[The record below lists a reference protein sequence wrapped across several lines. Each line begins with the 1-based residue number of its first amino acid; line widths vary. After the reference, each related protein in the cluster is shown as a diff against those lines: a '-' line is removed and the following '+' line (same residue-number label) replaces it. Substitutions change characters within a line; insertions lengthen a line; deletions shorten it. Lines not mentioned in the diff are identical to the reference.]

1 MATAGTSDSGTIA
14 PEAKAV
20 KSEASGSEYVSTAA
34 AGQGQ
39 KRPAV
44 GQRVLPNSVEAE
56 ICVLGSMVLDPGT
69 IDIVVHIAQA
79 DDFFRPSHRIIFETL
94 CRMHNSGKPIDLI
107 TLPEELQRAKLLEQV
122 GGTDYLVSL
131 AEGVPSTASAEYYAR
146 LVRDKALLRELIAA
160 NQQIAQDAYESQDE
174 PAEILDQ
181 AEQRIFQISSRQIG
195 DQAHSLESLL
205 QHTFETLSAADG
217 SMITG
222 VATGYFKLDEL
233 TAGFQKSEMIVI
245 AGRPSMGKTALALN
259 MAEYMAVE
267 DGRKILLFSLEMSRA
282 ALALR
287 FLCARARQNAAR
299 LRRGNPSA
307 EDWTGLQLAAGDL
320 EKAKIFID
328 DSPELNVLRL
338 RAKARRMA
346 AGEGLDCVFVDYLQL
361 MSPLGKA
368 ESRQQ
373 QIADMSR
380 GLKALSRELNIP
392 VVVLSQLN
400 RAAEER
406 EGHRPRMSD
415 LRESG
420 AIEQD
425 ADVVILLHREDYYH
439 RDDPD
444 DQTNK
449 DYEPSKTEVIIA
461 KQRNGP
467 IGTVPLTFLKE
478 CIRFENY
485 ASEEAYGR

>member
-1 MATAGTSDSGTIA
+1 MATAGASDSIA
-14 PEAKAV
+14 PPPEA
-20 KSEASGSEYVSTAA
+20 EAAKPGSPGPEYVPAP
-34 AGQGQ
+34 AGQGP
-39 KRPAV
+39 KRPAA
-44 GQRVLPNSVEAE
+44 GQRVLPNSIEAE
-56 ICVLGSMVLDPGT
+56 VCALGSMVLDPGT
-69 IDIVVHIAQA
+69 IDIVVHITRA
-79 DDFFRPSHRIIFETL
+79 DDFFRPSHRIIFDAL
-94 CRMHNSGKPIDLI
+94 CRMHNAGKPIDLM

-122 GGTDYLVSL
+122 GGTDYLAGLVES
-131 AEGVPSTASAEYYAR
+131 VPSTASVEYYAR
-146 LVRDKALLRELIAA
+146 MVRDKALLRELIAA
-160 NQQIAQDAYESQDE
+160 NQQIAQDAYESQDD

-181 AEQRIFQISSRQIG
+181 AEHKIFQIASRQIG
-195 DQAHSLESLL
+195 DQAKSLESLI
-205 QHTFETLSAADG
+205 QQTFETLSAADG

-233 TAGFQKSEMIVI
+233 TAGFQKSEMIVV

-267 DGRKILLFSLEMSRA
+267 DNRKVLLFSLEMSRA
-282 ALALR
+282 QLALR

-307 EDWTGLQLAAGDL
+307 EEWTHLQMAAGDL
-320 EKAKIFID
+320 EKAQIFID
-328 DSPELNVLRL
+328 DSAELNILRL

-346 AGEGLDCVFVDYLQL
+346 SSDGLDCIFVDYLQL
-361 MSPLGKA
+361 MSPMGRA
-368 ESRQQ
+368 DSRQQ
-373 QIADMSR
+373 QIAEMSR
-380 GLKALSRELNIP
+380 GLKALSRELDIP
-392 VVVLSQLN
+392 IVVLSQLN
-400 RAAEER
+400 RAAEGR

-425 ADVVILLHREDYYH
+425 ADVVVLLHREDYYH

-444 DQTNK
+444 YQPNN
-449 DYEPSKTEVIIA
+449 KTEVIIA

-467 IGTVPLTFLKE
+467 IGTVPLTFMKE

-485 ASEEAYGR
+485 ASEEVYGL